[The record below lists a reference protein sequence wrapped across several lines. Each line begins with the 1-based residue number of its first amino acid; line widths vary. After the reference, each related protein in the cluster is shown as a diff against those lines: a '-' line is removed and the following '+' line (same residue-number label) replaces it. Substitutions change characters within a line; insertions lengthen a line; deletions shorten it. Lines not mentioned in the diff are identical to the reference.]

1 LRDELKTILDEMAY
15 SALAEKDAAIAGSV
29 NTLKQQTP
37 LPIFQ
42 G

>member
-1 LRDELKTILDEMAY
+1 VLDEMVY
-15 SALAEKDAAIAGSV
+15 SALAEKDAAVAGSI
-29 NTLKQQTP
+29 NTLKQQAP

>member
-1 LRDELKTILDEMAY
+1 MAY
-15 SALAEKDAAIAGSV
+15 SALAEKDAAIVGNV